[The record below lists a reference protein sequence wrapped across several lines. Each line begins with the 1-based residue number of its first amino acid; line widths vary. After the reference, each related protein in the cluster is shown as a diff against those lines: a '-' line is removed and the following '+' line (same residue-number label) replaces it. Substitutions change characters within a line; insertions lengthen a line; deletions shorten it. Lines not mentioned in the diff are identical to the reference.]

1 MNLVTAG
8 ESHGKALVAIIEN
21 LPANIAITA
30 DYIKYYLNLRAS
42 GYGRGGRQKIESNEI
57 SILSGI
63 RNGYTTGAPIGLLIE
78 NNDYINWKEIMDVAK
93 ADMDSKKITKLRAG
107 HADFA
112 GVMKYNL
119 QDARNIL
126 ERASARE
133 SAIRVAAGSI
143 ARKFLEAL
151 NIQVCGYVRQVGNII
166 DNKHYIFRQIQKSRE
181 NTLFM
186 LDTVLCNQAKNL
198 IDNVKSSGD
207 TVGGVIE
214 IHVHNIKVGF
224 GSCMTYAEKLD
235 ANLAREV
242 MSVQSIKG
250 VEFGEGFA
258 LAYKNGSA
266 VHDVIGY
273 KDNQFYRKSNHAGGI
288 EGGMTNGEDIILR
301 AVQKPLPTLR
311 QPLTTIDIV
320 TKQEEKSAVERAD
333 CCAIESCQI
342 ILESVICTHL
352 AKVILQ
358 RLGGD
363 RLEEVQERYEKL
375 P

>member
-1 MNLVTAG
+1 M
-8 ESHGKALVAIIEN
+8 
-21 LPANIAITA
+21 
-30 DYIKYYLNLRAS
+30 
-42 GYGRGGRQKIESNEI
+42 
-57 SILSGI
+57 
-63 RNGYTTGAPIGLLIE
+63 
-78 NNDYINWKEIMDVAK
+78 
-93 ADMDSKKITKLRAG
+93 
-107 HADFA
+107 
-112 GVMKYNL
+112 
-119 QDARNIL
+119 
-126 ERASARE
+126 
-133 SAIRVAAGSI
+133 
-143 ARKFLEAL
+143 
-151 NIQVCGYVRQVGNII
+151 
-166 DNKHYIFRQIQKSRE
+166 
-181 NTLFM
+181 
-186 LDTVLCNQAKNL
+186 
-198 IDNVKSSGD
+198 
-207 TVGGVIE
+207 
-214 IHVHNIKVGF
+214 
-224 GSCMTYAEKLD
+224 
-235 ANLAREV
+235 
-242 MSVQSIKG
+242 QSIKG

-258 LAYKNGSA
+258 LAYKNGST

-352 AKVILQ
+352 AKVILR

>member
-78 NNDYINWKEIMDVAK
+78 NNDYVNWKEIMDVAK
-93 ADMDSKKITKLRAG
+93 ADMKSKKITKLRAG

-151 NIQVCGYVRQVGNII
+151 NIQVCGYVRQVGDII
-166 DNKHYIFRQIQKSRE
+166 DNKHYTFRQIQKSRE